1 MYLSDIQKLKEQ
13 AIWKVNKKKAVTNI
27 EEMEKQVDFLTKRI
41 VDLELEG
48 TTAEVLRDF
57 MRMSIDELKDQ
68 ADRMAGIEKAM
79 AEMQLVDDGSHLI
92 KFDTRNE
99 IKVEETD

>member
-1 MYLSDIQKLKEQ
+1 M
-13 AIWKVNKKKAVTNI
+13 TNI
-27 EEMEKQVDFLTKRI
+27 DEMKMVVDFLTEKI
-41 VDLELEG
+41 SELELEG

-57 MRMSIDELKDQ
+57 MRMSIDELKSQ
-68 ADRMAGIEKAM
+68 ADCMARIEKAM
-79 AEMQLVDDGSHLI
+79 AELKWVDDGSHLI